1 VLTTPPIF
9 FHRAA
14 SEIFRGGKSIFFRVI
29 FALALGAVNAHLFV
43 ILLQGRQI
51 LTSLGEFALL
61 HTFANVPVH
70 ESPLGVHQVKLVVQP
85 GPRLGDGRGVA
96 QHADGTLNF
105 GEIATGNNRGWLIID
120 ANLEA
125 SWAPV
130 DELDGPLGLDGG
142 DRGVDVFGDDVATE
156 EEATRHVF
164 TMTRIAF
171 HHLIG
176 GLEAGVG
183 NLCHGELLVV
193 SLLRRDDGRVSRKR
207 EVDTRV
213 RDQVSLELG
222 QVHIQGPVKS
232 QGSSDGRDDLTDE
245 TIQVGVSGPLD
256 VEISPADVIDGFVV
270 DHEGAVRV
278 LQGGVSGENGIVWFN
293 HRRGNLRSR
302 VDGELKL
309 GLLAIIHREPLHE
322 KGGKSRSGA
331 TTERVEDEEALKTSA
346 LIGGFADAI
355 EDDVDELFADGVV
368 TTGVVVSSVLF
379 ASYQL
384 LRVEELTVG
393 SGPDFVDDGGLQIDE
408 DGARDVFAGSGL
420 AEKRVERVVAS
431 ADGLIGGHLSIGLNS
446 VLQAVQFPA
455 GIAHLDTGLADM
467 NGNDLSHC
475 EW

>member
-1 VLTTPPIF
+1 V
-9 FHRAA
+9 
-14 SEIFRGGKSIFFRVI
+14 
-29 FALALGAVNAHLFV
+29 
-43 ILLQGRQI
+43 
-51 LTSLGEFALL
+51 SLREFAFL
-61 HTFANVPVH
+61 HTFADIPVH

-85 GPRLGDGRGVA
+85 GPRLGNGSGVA
-96 QHADGTLNF
+96 QHAHSTLNF

-130 DELDGPLGLDGG
+130 DELDSPLGLDGG
-142 DRGVDVFGDDVATE
+142 DSGVNVLGNDIATE

-164 TMTRIAF
+164 TMTGIAF

-207 EVDTRV
+207 EVDARV

-256 VEISPADVIDGFVV
+256 VEISPADVIDGLVV

-278 LQGGVSGENGIVWFN
+278 LQCGVGGQDGVVRFN
-293 HRRGNLRSR
+293 HSSGDLGSR

-309 GLLAIIHREPLHE
+309 GFLSVVNRKTLHQKCRE
-322 KGGKSRSGA
+322 SRSSSS
-331 TTERVEDEEALKTSA
+331 TEGVEEKESLKSGT
-346 LIGGFADAI
+346 LISQLTDTVQ
-355 EDDVDELFADGVV
+355 DKVDNLLSDGVV
-368 TTGVVVSSVLF
+368 TSGVVVGGVLL
-379 ASYQL
+379 AVDQL
-384 LRVEELTVG
+384 LGVIKLTVG
-393 SGPDFVDDGGLQIDE
+393 SN
-408 DGARDVFAGSGL
+408 SGL
-420 AEKRVERVVAS
+420 VNDSWLEIDKDSSWNVLSTASLREESLEGVISKSLVRGHASIRLDSMLETVE
-431 ADGLIGGHLSIGLNS
+431 
-446 VLQAVQFPA
+446 FPT
-455 GIAHLDTGLADM
+455 GISNLDSSLANVNRDT
-467 NGNDLSHC
+467 LTHV
-475 EW
+475 

>member
-1 VLTTPPIF
+1 VNKKIRVGFRWWLGFLILI
-9 FHRAA
+9 A
-14 SEIFRGGKSIFFRVI
+14 SLFDADIGRVDSD
-29 FALALGAVNAHLFV
+29 LFV
-43 ILLQGRQI
+43 ILLKGSEI
-51 LTSLGEFALL
+51 LTGLGELTFL
-61 HTFANVPVH
+61 HTLTDVPVD
-70 ESPLGVHQVKLVVQP
+70 EGTFGVHEIEFVIKTSP
-85 GPRLGDGRGVA
+85 GLGNGCGVG
-96 QHADGTLNF
+96 QHADGTLDLGQVTSWND
-105 GEIATGNNRGWLIID
+105 GGWLVVD
-120 ANLEA
+120 TDLET

-142 DRGVDVFGDDVATE
+142 DSGVDVFGDDVATE

-193 SLLRRDDGRVSRKR
+193 SLLRRDDGRISRKR

-309 GLLAIIHREPLHE
+309 GLLAIIYRQPLHE

-368 TTGVVVSSVLF
+368 TTGVVVCSVLF

-431 ADGLIGGHLSIGLNS
+431 ADGLIRGHLSIGLNS